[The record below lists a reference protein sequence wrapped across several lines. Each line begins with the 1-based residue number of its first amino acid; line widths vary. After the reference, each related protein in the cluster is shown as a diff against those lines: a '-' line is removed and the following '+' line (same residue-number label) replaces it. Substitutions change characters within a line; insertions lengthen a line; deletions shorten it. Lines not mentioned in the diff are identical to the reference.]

1 MLSII
6 HQCQMMM
13 MMPFSPCLIQR
24 LNLNLSLNHLSSGER
39 ELTPLWKV
47 PAHQVPQLATRRMKA
62 KLNTAKIKRN
72 IKLHWLRKWMQQHQG
87 EKIQSPHIPQKVV
100 YLLMMMTLTPSRL
113 QERSESSNC
122 WRLKIS
128 SCHHLTEADAFTTSR
143 VFTCSAFHPGLQ
155 TD

>member
-13 MMPFSPCLIQR
+13 MMPLSPCLIQR

-39 ELTPLWKV
+39 ELMPLWKV
-47 PAHQVPQLATRRMKA
+47 PAHQVPQQATHKMKA
-62 KLNTAKIKRN
+62 KLNTAKIKN
-72 IKLHWLRKWMQQHQG
+72 CTGKESECSNTK
-87 EKIQSPHIPQKVV
+87 EKRSSPPHFTEGSLFADDDIDPFKVAREV
-100 YLLMMMTLTPSRL
+100 
-113 QERSESSNC
+113 SSNC

-128 SCHHLTEADAFTTSR
+128 SCHRLTEADAFTSSR